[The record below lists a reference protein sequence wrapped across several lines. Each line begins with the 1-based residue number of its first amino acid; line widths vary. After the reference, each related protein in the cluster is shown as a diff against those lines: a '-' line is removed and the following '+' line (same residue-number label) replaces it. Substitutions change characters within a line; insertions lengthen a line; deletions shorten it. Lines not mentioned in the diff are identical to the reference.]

1 MKKFIIKLIAAIPA
15 AICTLSFVVAL
26 ILSFDFIILIV
37 PTIGLLFAS
46 MICFDSIDRTVATL
60 TGLFG
65 VLTGREE
72 ED

>member
-15 AICTLSFVVAL
+15 VICAISFVTTL

-37 PTIGLLFAS
+37 PAIGLLFAS

-65 VLTGREE
+65 VLTDREE